1 MPRDYTGR
9 HFILM
14 ICSRRCIVQLVHA
27 GSNTMNVNK
36 PRVASSKKKSVVAK
50 PKAAKKPNLGGSFA
64 KKGSQQGNK
73 KAPVSQG
80 NVRLVREPA
89 YLERNSNG
97 DITVE
102 HEEFV
107 ADIAGS
113 VAFSNT
119 LYPVNPGLASTF
131 PWLSQMAPLYESYI
145 FERLEFR
152 YENQTSTTTVG
163 AVMLAVD
170 YDASD
175 PAAVSKTQ
183 LATYRGYIRG
193 PPWSEFSNL
202 SSREDLRKRS
212 SYYVRSGVLSADQD
226 VKLYDT
232 GNLNVATSRQIDT
245 SFIGELYVRYR
256 VKLMTPQLTS
266 NGLGLA
272 LSAKYAA
279 TVESGIPVANAS
291 SNVPL
296 TVSGTAAAATYT
308 STGPYQALVD
318 VGIIGTT
325 LTGTAYTGTATITE
339 FSPDPIN
346 AAATQERSCAVVN
359 FTASGQTLIV
369 TVGAATITAYN
380 ARFGNYNASLA

>member
-1 MPRDYTGR
+1 
-9 HFILM
+9 
-14 ICSRRCIVQLVHA
+14 
-27 GSNTMNVNK
+27 MNINK
-36 PRVASSKKKSVVAK
+36 PRVASSKKKPVVAK
-50 PKAAKKPNLGGSFA
+50 PKAAKKSNLGGAYA

-89 YLERNSNG
+89 YMERSSNG

-202 SSREDLRKRS
+202 SSREDLRKRT
-212 SYYVRSGVLSADQD
+212 SYYVRSGVLGADQD

-232 GNLNVATSRQIDT
+232 GNLNVATSRQVDT

-272 LSAKYAA
+272 LSAKFAA
-279 TVESGIPVANAS
+279 TIESGIPVANAS

-296 TVSGTAAAATYT
+296 SVSGSAASAIYT

-325 LTGTAYTGTATITE
+325 LTGTTYGGTATITE
-339 FSPDPIN
+339 FSPDAIN